1 MAIFKDGQ
9 WYHDGPEKKK
19 NKYELVKE
27 HLLKRG
33 KITSWEAITKFR
45 ATRLSD
51 IIYKMRKRGYAV
63 GGKWVRY
70 NRQRYMVYTLEK

>member
-9 WYHDGPEKKK
+9 WYHDGPKKKK

-33 KITSWEAITKFR
+33 KKTSWEVIIKFR

>member
-1 MAIFKDGQ
+1 MIDIEIQ
-9 WYHDGPEKKK
+9 QLIL
-19 NKYELVKE
+19 LVAFVI
-27 HLLKRG
+27 LKRG